1 VQATD
6 RYAGVRGA
14 RLVLVD
20 DPNLVRATMAAH
32 WLTQMHWDVHVLAGG
47 LPTEGLE
54 SGKQPVKPLGV
65 PTDIEAMAA
74 DAAKAKL
81 DAGWVAVDV
90 ATSRDYRKGHIPGA
104 WWATRAR
111 LDTAAANLPDAPGYL
126 ATSEDGLVARY
137 AVAELATLTGKPTAA
152 LDGGTGAWSN
162 AGLELEQGETNLADE
177 ADDVWLKPYE
187 RKGVVED
194 FMKEYL
200 TWEIDLIKQVERDD
214 LVSFRAF

>member
-1 VQATD
+1 
-6 RYAGVRGA
+6 
-14 RLVLVD
+14 
-20 DPNLVRATMAAH
+20 M
-32 WLTQMHWDVHVLAGG
+32 
-47 LPTEGLE
+47 
-54 SGKQPVKPLGV
+54 
-65 PTDIEAMAA
+65 PTDIEGLSAA
-74 DAAKAKL
+74 AAKTKL

-111 LDTAAANLPDAPGYL
+111 LETAAANLPDAPGYL
-126 ATSEDGLVARY
+126 ATSEDGLVAKY
-137 AVAELATLTGKPTAA
+137 AAAELANLTGKPTAS
-152 LDGGTGAWSN
+152 LEGGAKAWTD
-162 AGLELEQGETNLADE
+162 AGMPLEQGETHLADE

-214 LVSFRAF
+214 LVSFRSF